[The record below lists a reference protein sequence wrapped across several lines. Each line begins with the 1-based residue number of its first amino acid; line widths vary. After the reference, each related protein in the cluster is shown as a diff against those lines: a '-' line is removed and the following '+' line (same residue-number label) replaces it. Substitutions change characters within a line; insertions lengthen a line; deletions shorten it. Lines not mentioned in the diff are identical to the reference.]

1 MYILLPNAMRIT
13 KNKFSV
19 ITLITYIFLTSVGV
33 LYTRAA
39 AAQHPIFVD
48 VTEEAGIHFKHT
60 SGKTE
65 HKHII
70 ETMGSGAVF
79 FDYDN
84 DGDAEIYF
92 VNSGPVPH
100 NPQTTVARGPVP
112 RDASSAN
119 ALYRNEGNGQFTD
132 VTEISGTGD
141 TGYGMAAAAGD
152 IDNDGHAELYVANF
166 GPDTLYRNNGDGTFT
181 DITEAAGIDNQSW
194 GIAVVYLDFNRDG
207 NLDIFVVN
215 YLVYDVSMPVE
226 TYKGI
231 VGYGHPRR
239 YRGTADVLYRN
250 NGDGTFTD
258 VAAEAGV
265 TNPEEGRGMAAV
277 ACDYDNDGF
286 PDIYVTNDTNRN
298 FLYRNNGDGTFTDES
313 LFIGAGYDEN
323 GVAEGSM
330 GVDCGDYNGD
340 GWLDLVIANSEKAT
354 LYKNEEGLL
363 FSDATVTSG
372 LQQPTLPFVGFS
384 PLFLDYDN
392 DGHLDIFC
400 ANGHPQDVIEI
411 LQDHE
416 TYAQRAQLFRNNGD
430 GTYRDVS
437 ETAGTYFS
445 EARVGRA
452 AASADYDNDG
462 DVDIIVMN
470 SNQRPVLL
478 RNETR
483 ETSPARE
490 PVPRIGNVEIDN
502 HQESHVVNPNP
513 LYPEH
518 PEHPGHPA
526 SNWIGIE
533 LVGTRS
539 NRDGIGAKVT
549 IIAGGIPQVA
559 ETKSGSSYA
568 SGSDTRLLFGV
579 GEQQHVET
587 IAVTWPSGITQELA
601 GVAVNQILT
610 ISEPER

>member
-1 MYILLPNAMRIT
+1 MRMTEI
-13 KNKFSV
+13 
-19 ITLITYIFLTSVGV
+19 ITYITLTAVGV
-33 LYTRAA
+33 LYTRAPA
-39 AAQHPIFVD
+39 LEAIAQHPIFVD

-84 DGDAEIYF
+84 DSHADLYF
-92 VNSGPVPH
+92 VNSGPVQDPI
-100 NPQTTVARGPVP
+100 PDAVGGTSGP
-112 RDASSAN
+112 DTLAHSAPTRNLANTPYRN

-258 VAAEAGV
+258 MSAEAGV

-330 GVDCGDYNGD
+330 GVDCGDYNRD
-340 GWLDLVIANSEKAT
+340 GWLDFIVANSEKAT
-354 LYKNEEGLL
+354 LYKNEEGI
-363 FSDATVTSG
+363 FTDATVASG

-470 SNQRPVLL
+470 SNQRAVLL
-478 RNETR
+478 RNET
-483 ETSPARE
+483 
-490 PVPRIGNVEIDN
+490 NVEIDN
-502 HQESHVVNPNP
+502 AQENHVVDPNL

-526 SNWIGIE
+526 SNWIGIK
-533 LVGTRS
+533 LVGTLS
-539 NRDGIGAKVT
+539 NRNGIGAKVT
-549 IIAGGIPQVA
+549 IHAGEMTQVT

-579 GEQQHVET
+579 GEQQRVET
-587 IAVTWPSGITQELA
+587 IAVTWPSGMTQELA
-601 GVAVNQILT
+601 GVEVNQTVT